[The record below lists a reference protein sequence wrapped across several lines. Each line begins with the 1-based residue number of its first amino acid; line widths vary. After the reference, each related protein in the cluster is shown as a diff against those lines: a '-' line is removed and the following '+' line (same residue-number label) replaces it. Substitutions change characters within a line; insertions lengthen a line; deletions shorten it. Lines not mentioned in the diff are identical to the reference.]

1 MAKFCTG
8 CGKEIAYGVAF
19 CTECGT
25 KAPAD
30 TPQEVQRPQETAAEQ
45 TAQAPGA
52 RTSAPPAPEAPGE
65 QAAPAQTT
73 FTPPPQTEPARRQQ
87 TYTQSA
93 YQSPAPAQESK
104 VVSTGAFFGLIFLF
118 AIPVIGWLACLIMA
132 FAPKNKNIKHYARA
146 MLIWLIIGLVFA
158 VIGYFV
164 FRWLGGA
171 LLDYINQA
179 TDGAFGEWGDIFEQF
194 KQFQNGGINSL
205 PSN

>member
-1 MAKFCTG
+1 MAKFCTS
-8 CGKEIAYGVAF
+8 CGKEIDDGVAF

-25 KAPAD
+25 PAPAD
-30 TPQEVQRPQETAAEQ
+30 TPQEALKPQETAAQ
-45 TAQAPGA
+45 
-52 RTSAPPAPEAPGE
+52 PAPEAPRE
-65 QAAPAQTT
+65 QEAPAQTA
-73 FTPPPQTEPARRQQ
+73 FTPPPTPEPASRQQ
-87 TYTQSA
+87 TYTQPV
-93 YQSPAPAQESK
+93 YQSPAPASESK
-104 VVSTGAFFGLIFLF
+104 VVGTGAFFGLIFLF

-179 TDGAFGEWGDIFEQF
+179 TDGTFGEWGDIFEQF
-194 KQFQNGGINSL
+194 KQFENGGSSL
-205 PSN
+205 PLN

>member
-1 MAKFCTG
+1 MAKFCTN
-8 CGKEIAYGVAF
+8 CGKEIAESTAF

-25 KAPAD
+25 KSPAD
-30 TPQEVQRPQETAAEQ
+30 TPQETQRPQATAAEQ
-45 TAQAPGA
+45 TAQAPD
-52 RTSAPPAPEAPGE
+52 TQPAPEAPGE
-65 QAAPAQTT
+65 QAAPAQTA
-73 FTPPPQTEPARRQQ
+73 FTPPPQPEPARQQQ

-93 YQSPAPAQESK
+93 YQSPAPVSESK
-104 VVSTGAFFGLIFLF
+104 VVGTGAFFGMMLLF

-146 MLIWLIIGLVFA
+146 MLIWIAVGLVFA

-194 KQFQNGGINSL
+194 KQFQNGGSSL
-205 PSN
+205 PLN

>member
-1 MAKFCTG
+1 MAKFCTN
-8 CGKEIAYGVAF
+8 CGKEIADGVAF

-25 KAPAD
+25 PAPAD
-30 TPQEVQRPQETAAEQ
+30 TPQEAQRPQETAAEQ
-45 TAQAPGA
+45 TAQAPDA
-52 RTSAPPAPEAPGE
+52 QTAAQPAPEAPSE
-65 QAAPAQTT
+65 QAAPAQTA
-73 FTPPPQTEPARRQQ
+73 FTPPPTPEPASRQQ

-93 YQSPAPAQESK
+93 YQSPTPASESK
-104 VVSTGAFFGLIFLF
+104 VVGTGAFFGLIFLF

-132 FAPKNKNIKHYARA
+132 FAPKNRNIKHYARA

-194 KQFQNGGINSL
+194 KQFQNGGVSSL
-205 PSN
+205 PLN

>member
-1 MAKFCTG
+1 MAKFCTS
-8 CGKEIAYGVAF
+8 CGKEIADGVAF

-30 TPQEVQRPQETAAEQ
+30 TPQETAAEQ
-45 TAQAPGA
+45 TMAQ
-52 RTSAPPAPEAPGE
+52 PAPEAPGE
-65 QAAPAQTT
+65 QAAPAQTA
-73 FTPPPQTEPARRQQ
+73 FTPPPQTEQAIQQQ
-87 TYTQSA
+87 TYTQPVP
-93 YQSPAPAQESK
+93 PAAQDSK
-104 VVSTGAFFGLIFLF
+104 VVGTGAFFGLIFLF

-194 KQFQNGGINSL
+194 KQFQNGGVSSL
-205 PSN
+205 PLN